1 MKTLWNRE
9 ACCLIECDWNVRSAK
24 RWSLSLY
31 SISEPRCLGL
41 DGTPLLFDKPHW
53 GSSGLLREN
62 TGLYNRSL
70 RHARHLF
77 ETCLDLLGERRGW
90 CNVILSKFLV
100 EKLLIHRLY
109 PILLSTYYGWYLEV
123 FTIDVWPFDLLCLMF
138 DVWHLTLTSDVWSST
153 FNIWRSTLTCNF

>member
-9 ACCLIECDWNVRSAK
+9 ACCLIECDWNLRSAK

-53 GSSGLLREN
+53 GSSGLLWEN

-90 CNVILSKFLV
+90 CNVILSKFFSWKAFDSSLV
-100 EKLLIHRLY
+100 SHSIVHLLWLVSWSFHYWRL
-109 PILLSTYYGWYLEV
+109 T
-123 FTIDVWPFDLLCLMF
+123 FWPSMF
-138 DVWHLTLTSDVWSST
+138 DVWRLTFDV
-153 FNIWRSTLTCNF
+153 NVWRLEFDV

>member
-1 MKTLWNRE
+1 MFWPIELKTSCFTERFTISTKNVNVPATYKLQCGQCAKMKTLWKRE
-9 ACCLIECDWNVRSAK
+9 ACCLIECDWNLRSAK

-53 GSSGLLREN
+53 GSSGLLWEN

-90 CNVILSKFLV
+90 CNAILSKFLV

-109 PILLSTYYGWYLEV
+109 PILLSTYYG
-123 FTIDVWPFDLLCLMF
+123 
-138 DVWHLTLTSDVWSST
+138 
-153 FNIWRSTLTCNF
+153 